1 MHRSGRRQRW
11 GRPRPTRPKKPGRD
25 RSGRRPRPPEAAH
38 KRAHIRKGRRIC
50 RPCRMKPLQCHFC
63 WFRRWLA
70 VGLGGRGAASA
81 AVFGDSCPCNRERLL
96 PRAREEAALAGASW
110 PPAHNSHQPPGQ
122 PSTVTI
128 KAAALATMDA
138 SPEARWT
145 EVRLIGRGAQGSVHL
160 VRHNSTSQLC
170 VRKRVATENL
180 SKRDRDA
187 AHRECQLLK
196 TLDHPR
202 IVKFVES
209 FEGRLEDDAR
219 CLHLVMEWCPQGDLA
234 YHINEAKSTSTKFSE
249 AQIAKWFAQMGDA
262 LAYLHSRRVLHR
274 DLKSTNVFVDAEMNL
289 KLGDLGIAKI
299 LESTLARASTVVGTP
314 NYLSPE
320 LCENKPYG
328 PASDVWALGC
338 VLYEL
343 RALKRPFDASN
354 LFGIVYSVVKGDADL
369 DAVSTDEGNWLRLL
383 VKRLLTKDA
392 ELRPTIAQ
400 VLKDTRGLQEHVLCQ
415 GPVVSP
421 DQYDDDF
428 EVYNGQPSVTPTHAT
443 TKKQTSPFS
452 GGRYAGMP
460 NARESPPLETRY
472 LEPRRPAEVVIE
484 RLKTPLL
491 EAPPPVPPSPVEPAK
506 PPPPVRQPKPRRDVA
521 RPTAAS
527 AARATPSPALERRS
541 GSPPTVPKVRRTA
554 TPSPP
559 LASFSRKHTTPLSGA
574 RHKPRPR
581 KQKAESPLAKFR
593 ARAHESFLGAGAKP
607 PRAPPPPPSGQ
618 PLVTRARSEPAL
630 FAARKV
636 DRPVVKAAPRHA
648 ATSVGTFDAL
658 VPPGGNLAASYDPP
672 PPPGPPPPT
681 PPPPLDPADRV
692 ENERTRQLRRRLGD
706 AAYDRVYAICRRAH
720 ERCTAVRKR
729 DLFEV
734 VAQNDYDAC
743 LAVEQLVFA
752 DIVRSTASRQRAAT
766 LE

>member
-1 MHRSGRRQRW
+1 MASTRCGRQRASRES
-11 GRPRPTRPKKPGRD
+11 RPFHDG
-25 RSGRRPRPPEAAH
+25 
-38 KRAHIRKGRRIC
+38 
-50 RPCRMKPLQCHFC
+50 
-63 WFRRWLA
+63 
-70 VGLGGRGAASA
+70 VG
-81 AVFGDSCPCNRERLL
+81 
-96 PRAREEAALAGASW
+96 
-110 PPAHNSHQPPGQ
+110 PAQ
-122 PSTVTI
+122 
-128 KAAALATMDA
+128 
-138 SPEARWT
+138 
-145 EVRLIGRGAQGSVHL
+145 
-160 VRHNSTSQLC
+160 
-170 VRKRVATENL
+170 
-180 SKRDRDA
+180 
-187 AHRECQLLK
+187 
-196 TLDHPR
+196 
-202 IVKFVES
+202 
-209 FEGRLEDDAR
+209 
-219 CLHLVMEWCPQGDLA
+219 
-234 YHINEAKSTSTKFSE
+234 
-249 AQIAKWFAQMGDA
+249 
-262 LAYLHSRRVLHR
+262 
-274 DLKSTNVFVDAEMNL
+274 
-289 KLGDLGIAKI
+289 
-299 LESTLARASTVVGTP
+299 
-314 NYLSPE
+314 E

-343 RALKRPFDASN
+343 CALKRPFDASN
-354 LFGIVYSVVKGDADL
+354 LFGIVYSVVKGDADM
-369 DAVSTDEGNWLRLL
+369 DAVSTDEDHWLRCL

-392 ELRPTIAQ
+392 EQRPTIAQ
-400 VLKDTRGLQEHVLCQ
+400 VLKDTHNLQEHVLCQ

-428 EVYNGQPSVTPTHAT
+428 ETYNGEQPSVTPTHAT

-491 EAPPPVPPSPVEPAK
+491 EAPPPVPPSPVEPA
-506 PPPPVRQPKPRRDVA
+506 PVKQPKPRRDVA
-521 RPTAAS
+521 RPMAAS
-527 AARATPSPALERRS
+527 AARATPSPSLERRS

-559 LASFSRKHTTPLSGA
+559 LAAFSRKHSTPISGA
-574 RHKPRPR
+574 RHRPRPR

-630 FAARKV
+630 FAVPKKKSTAM
-636 DRPVVKAAPRHA
+636 
-648 ATSVGTFDAL
+648 SVGTFHQL
-658 VPPGGNLAASYDPP
+658 VAPGQSYDPP

-706 AAYDRVYAICRRAH
+706 AAYERVYAICRRAH

-734 VAQNDYDAC
+734 VAQGDYDAC

-752 DIVRSTASRQRAAT
+752 DIVRSTSSRQRAAT

>member
-1 MHRSGRRQRW
+1 
-11 GRPRPTRPKKPGRD
+11 
-25 RSGRRPRPPEAAH
+25 
-38 KRAHIRKGRRIC
+38 
-50 RPCRMKPLQCHFC
+50 
-63 WFRRWLA
+63 
-70 VGLGGRGAASA
+70 
-81 AVFGDSCPCNRERLL
+81 
-96 PRAREEAALAGASW
+96 
-110 PPAHNSHQPPGQ
+110 
-122 PSTVTI
+122 
-128 KAAALATMDA
+128 MDA

-234 YHINEAKSTSTKFSE
+234 YHINEAKSTNKKFE
-249 AQIAKWFAQMGDA
+249 EQQISRWFAQMGDA

-343 RALKRPFDASN
+343 CALKRPFDASN

-369 DAVSTDEGNWLRLL
+369 DAVSTDEGNWLRCL

-443 TKKQTSPFS
+443 TKKQSSPFS

-491 EAPPPVPPSPVEPAK
+491 EAPPPVPPSPVEP
-506 PPPPVRQPKPRRDVA
+506 PEPRRQPKPRRDVA

-527 AARATPSPALERRS
+527 AARATPSPSLERRS

-559 LASFSRKHTTPLSGA
+559 LASFSRKHSTPISGA

-607 PRAPPPPPSGQ
+607 PRAPPPPPSGA

-636 DRPVVKAAPRHA
+636 ERPVVRAAPKHA

-681 PPPPLDPADRV
+681 PPPPLDPSDRV
-692 ENERTRQLRRRLGD
+692 ENERTRTLRRRLGD
-706 AAYDRVYAICRRAH
+706 AAYERVYAICRRAH